1 MKMIDGGVTAPK
13 GFLAAGLAIGIK
25 ANKAE
30 PVKDLAL
37 IYSEKMC
44 GAAAVYTKN
53 KFKAP
58 PLQVTEE
65 NLKNNQAQAILIN
78 SGCANAATGTRG
90 KEDALRSTELLA
102 RELGINKAD
111 IVVASTGVIGVFLPM
126 DKIEEGLKDIKGKL
140 SPEGGREA
148 SQAIMTTDTISKEV
162 SCQVELGGKQVKIGG
177 MAKGSG
183 MIHPDMATMLAFIT
197 SDVKIKKESLQPLL
211 KELVDDTFNM
221 ISVDGDTSTNDMVC
235 LLANGM
241 AENEELNEA
250 SPDFLIFKEALAEVC
265 KQLALA
271 IVRDG
276 EGATKLISIEVKNAL
291 TKEDARRAV
300 RSISTSN
307 LVKTAFFGQDANWGR
322 IITALGYSGAQLDP
336 DKCNLFIGDMQMA
349 KDGQALSFSEE
360 KALEILKKDEIT
372 LVCDL
377 GLGKES
383 ATGWTCDLSYDY
395 VKINADYR
403 S

>member
-1 MKMIDGGVTAPK
+1 MKIIDGGVTAPK

-25 ANKAE
+25 AKKGEA
-30 PVKDLAL
+30 VKDLAL

-58 PLQVTEE
+58 PLQLTEE
-65 NLKNNQAQAILIN
+65 NLKNNQAQAILVN
-78 SGCANAATGTRG
+78 SGCANAATGLRG
-90 KEDALRSTELLA
+90 KEDAEKSAQLLA
-102 RELGINKAD
+102 EELGIDKTD
-111 IVVASTGVIGVFLPM
+111 VMVASTGVIGVFLPM
-126 DKIEEGLKDIKGKL
+126 DKIEKGLKGIKGKL

-148 SQAIMTTDTISKEV
+148 SQAIMTTDTVNKEFT
-162 SCQVELGGKQVKIGG
+162 CQLELAGKTIKIGG

-197 SDVKIKKESLQPLL
+197 TDAAIKKEALKPLL
-211 KELVDDTFNM
+211 KEVVDDSFNM

-241 AENEELNEA
+241 AENEELEEG
-250 SPDFLIFKEALAEVC
+250 SQDFAIFKEALGRVC
-265 KQLALA
+265 KELALA

-276 EGATKLISIEVKNAL
+276 EGATKLISIEIKNAL

-322 IITALGYSGAQLDP
+322 IITALGYSGAQVDP
-336 DKCNLFIGDMQMA
+336 DKCNLFMGDMQMA
-349 KDGQALSFSEE
+349 KNGQALPFSEE
-360 KALEILKKDEIT
+360 EALEILKKDEIT

-377 GLGKES
+377 GLGSES
-383 ATGWTCDLSYDY
+383 ALGWTCDLSYDY